1 MKDSLKYLLLLLV
14 FASCEPTQPKLS
26 EEEENV
32 HNVSYEHFEVIEYDK
47 CEYVIFKDFSGA
59 NKGFGYMSH
68 KGNCK
73 NPIHFH
79 NKKVKVDSSQFLPLK

>member
-1 MKDSLKYLLLLLV
+1 MENPLKSLLFALV
-14 FASCEPTQPKLS
+14 FASCEPAVPTVSK
-26 EEEENV
+26 EDKKV
-32 HNVSYEHFEVIEYDK
+32 HEINYEHFEVIEYDQ
-47 CEYVIFKDFSGA
+47 CEYVIFKDFAGA

-79 NKKVKVDSSQFLPLK
+79 NKPVGVDSSQLPPLK